1 METPP
6 QRSEDSEEPSYV
18 HVKKED
24 AQMFIGYYE
33 AKPTPQKP
41 GPVVLND
48 YQPML
53 ANNLFG
59 GSDEKEKLSS
69 APPSQKTQI
78 TQ

>member
-1 METPP
+1 
-6 QRSEDSEEPSYV
+6 
-18 HVKKED
+18 
-24 AQMFIGYYE
+24 MFIGYYE